1 MIGQLL
7 ALAIGILLGVVGTA
21 AIYRSNQAINVRRA
35 IASVLRYL
43 DPKAHKPLGEL
54 TKKLQLTLELINEAD
69 DVVARSEW
77 AKKQQRRFVAAAIEV
92 IKMRNRGM
100 TKADK
105 APFVE
110 RLDRLHDSG
119 DMLLDYLQF
128 PSLLWLK
135 ASVNRMVSRWR

>member
-7 ALAIGILLGVVGTA
+7 ALAIGVLLGVVGTA

-54 TKKLQLTLELINEAD
+54 TKKLKLNLELINEAD

-105 APFVE
+105 APLVDRKST
-110 RLDRLHDSG
+110 RLNSSHVAISYAD
-119 DMLLDYLQF
+119 F
-128 PSLLWLK
+128 CLK
-135 ASVNRMVSRWR
+135 NQK

>member
-21 AIYRSNQAINVRRA
+21 ATYRSNQAINVRRA
-35 IASVLRYL
+35 VASVLRYL
-43 DPKAHKPLGEL
+43 DPKAHKPLGDL
-54 TKKLQLTLELINEAD
+54 TKKLQLSLELINEAD

-92 IKMRNRGM
+92 IKMRNRGL

-105 APFVE
+105 DHFVE
-110 RLDRLHDSG
+110 RLERLHDSG
-119 DMLLDYLQF
+119 DRLLGYLQF
-128 PSLLWLK
+128 PSVLWLK
-135 ASVNRMVSRWR
+135 ASVSRVVDRWR

>member
-7 ALAIGILLGVVGTA
+7 ALAIGVLLGVVGTA

-54 TKKLQLTLELINEAD
+54 TKKLKLNMELINEAE

-77 AKKQQRRFVAAAIEV
+77 AKKQQRWFVTEAIEV
-92 IKMRNRGM
+92 FKMSNRSM

-105 APFVE
+105 ASFVE
-110 RLDRLHDSG
+110 RFDRFHDSG
-119 DMLLDYLQF
+119 DKFVGYLRF
-128 PSLLWLK
+128 PRLLWL
-135 ASVNRMVSRWR
+135 

>member
-43 DPKAHKPLGEL
+43 DPKAHQPLGEL
-54 TKKLQLTLELINEAD
+54 TKKLKLNLELINEAD

-119 DMLLDYLQF
+119 D
-128 PSLLWLK
+128 K
-135 ASVNRMVSRWR
+135 IGRASCREKE